1 MGNKKVSLSVRVSQD
16 DAEFIAG
23 LKIEDAI
30 TPSDKIRALIKQA
43 KENTSTNQDFVGQL
57 SILQRQLAPLL
68 KQIKKAEHVED
79 IHSEFVDI
87 TMGCLTE
94 SLAFLVSYKIMENA
108 DKDKS
113 NIDLSA
119 LENDIALKVFRY
131 MEAVLRMGVTAKA
144 PCYDSNLINKN
155 IAQVLELASIISS
168 TTSTKEK
175 GT

>member
-1 MGNKKVSLSVRVSQD
+1 MGNKKVSLSVRVSQE

-30 TPSDKIRALIKQA
+30 TPSDKIRALIKQT
-43 KENTSTNQDFVGQL
+43 KENTSMDQDFVGQL

-68 KQIKKAEHVED
+68 KQIKKAEHEED
-79 IHSEFVDI
+79 IQSEFI
-87 TMGCLTE
+87 TITIECLME
-94 SLAFLVSYKIMENA
+94 SLAFLTSYQIKQDTET
-108 DKDKS
+108 KKTT
-113 NIDLSA
+113 IDLQS
-119 LENDIALKVFRY
+119 LENEMAQKVFRY
-131 MEAVLRMGVTAKA
+131 IESVLRMGVTRKA

-175 GT
+175 ET